1 MVFIVW
7 LSRTGVGEW
16 GSDLIICTLGL
27 SFDSELLVSD
37 GELALSLGAGMIKL
51 LAKLDPI

>member
-1 MVFIVW
+1 MVFIVQ
-7 LSRTGVGEW
+7 LSRTGVRER
-16 GSDLIICTLGL
+16 GSDSIICTLGL

-37 GELALSLGAGMIKL
+37 GELALSLDAGMIKL